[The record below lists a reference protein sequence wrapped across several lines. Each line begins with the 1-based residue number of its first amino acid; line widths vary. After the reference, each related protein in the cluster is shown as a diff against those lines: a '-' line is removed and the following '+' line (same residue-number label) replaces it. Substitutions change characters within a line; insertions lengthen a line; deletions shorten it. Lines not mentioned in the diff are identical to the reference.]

1 MEIAG
6 YLAIILAGICTGLI
20 GAGGSILTVPILVY
34 LFAINPVTATAYSLF
49 VVGTTSLTGTFPK
62 YKNGNVSLKM
72 AVVFGIPSMISIFLV
87 RKFVLPRLPEIVFT
101 IGNFQVSKSMFL
113 MLFFAVLMIFASY
126 STLKKR
132 RKTSN
137 LHIETAEIQPF
148 FVSLLGFIE
157 GAITGLVGAGGGFII
172 IPILMFFG
180 GLDIK
185 KAVGTS
191 LLIIGIKSVVGFLG
205 DIISVYFDIDW
216 PFITLSFTLFF
227 FDIDWLFLIKITLVC
242 IFGMFIGNALSK
254 KIDGSKLK
262 TGFGWFILIMAI
274 YILVKELVFK

>member
-1 MEIAG
+1 MELLG
-6 YLAIILAGICTGLI
+6 YVAIILAGICTGLI

-87 RKFVLPRLPEIVFT
+87 RKFVLPQLPEIVFT

-132 RKTSN
+132 RETSN
-137 LHIETAEIQPF
+137 LHIEITEIQPF

-172 IPILMFFG
+172 IPILTLLAK
-180 GLDIK
+180 LDIK
-185 KAVGTS
+185 KAIGTS
-191 LLIIGIKSVVGFLG
+191 LLIIGIKSVIGFSG
-205 DIISVYFDIDW
+205 DIISAH
-216 PFITLSFTLFF
+216 

-262 TGFGWFILIMAI
+262 TGFGWFILVMGI
-274 YILVKELVFK
+274 YIIMKELVL

>member
-6 YLAIILAGICTGLI
+6 YIAIIIAGISIGLI
-20 GAGGSILTVPILVY
+20 GAGRGILTVPILVY
-34 LFAINPVTATAYSLF
+34 LFAVNPVLATAYSLF
-49 VVGTTSLTGTFPK
+49 VVGTTSLAGTVPK
-62 YKNGNVSLKM
+62 YKNGNVSLRM
-72 AVVFGIPSMISIFLV
+72 VVVFGIPSMVSIFLV
-87 RKFVLPRLPEIVFT
+87 RKFVLPQLPKIIFEVES
-101 IGNFQVSKSMFL
+101 FQVSRSMFL

-137 LHIETAEIQPF
+137 LSSETTEIQPF

-172 IPILMFFG
+172 IPILMIFAR
-180 GLDIK
+180 LDIK
-185 KAVGTS
+185 KAIGTS
-191 LLIIGIKSVVGFLG
+191 LLIIGIKSVIGFSG
-205 DIISVYFDIDW
+205 DIISAH
-216 PFITLSFTLFF
+216 

-254 KIDGSKLK
+254 KIDGSRLQK
-262 TGFGWFILIMAI
+262 GFGWFILIMGI
-274 YILVKELVFK
+274 YILIKEVFFRE